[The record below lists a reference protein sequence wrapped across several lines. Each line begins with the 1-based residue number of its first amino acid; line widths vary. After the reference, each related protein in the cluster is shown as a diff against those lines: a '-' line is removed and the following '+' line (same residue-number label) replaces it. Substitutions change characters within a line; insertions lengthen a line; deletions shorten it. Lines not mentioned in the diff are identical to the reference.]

1 MEQGQFCFIADEFF
15 AIHDKEHKL
24 MRNKESVDGK
34 EHSRPCF
41 YAFADKKNPL
51 ILWCVPISSQ
61 VDKYMRIHD
70 QKLAKQ
76 RSKGIK
82 TPKCNTIRF
91 GEVMGANKAFLIQNM
106 FPITKKYVS
115 EIYVNRLTHRAVRIP
130 QNTERDIIHYAEEV
144 LGLVRSGNRLL
155 VFSDIIR
162 TYNDL
167 IAELGQ

>member
-1 MEQGQFCFIADEFF
+1 MEQGQFCFIEDDFF

-61 VDKYMRIHD
+61 VDKYTRIHD
-70 QKLAKQ
+70 HKLAKQ
-76 RSKGIK
+76 RAQGIK

-91 GEVMGANKAFLIQNM
+91 GEVMGATKAFLVQNM

-115 EIYVNRLTHRAVRIP
+115 EIYMNRLTQQAVRIP
-130 QNTERDIIHYAEEV
+130 QNVERDIIHYAEEV
-144 LGLVRSGNRLL
+144 LRLVRNGNRLL
-155 VFSDIIR
+155 VFSDIIK